1 MTEVD
6 PEPLHRLC
14 PDRAPETVNWETVI
28 AAWHID
34 KACLPNR
41 LRKSLPGQVALR
53 RDVIHEVQVR
63 RSLSYS
69 EASALVDHAI
79 DLGLVATADS
89 GHLIYVPEDRGERRW

>member
-53 RDVIHEVQVR
+53 RDVIHEVQAR
-63 RSLSYS
+63 RFLSYS
-69 EASALVDHAI
+69 EASTVVNHAI
-79 DLGLVATADS
+79 NLGLLATAENEN
-89 GHLIYVPEDRGERRW
+89 LIYVPEDRGEQLW